1 MRLCIDGQASSAFSL
16 IPTNPYLQKGDPMLA
31 RAYKELSRLKYGR
44 DREFIEKEI
53 IFRIGA

>member
-1 MRLCIDGQASSAFSL
+1 
-16 IPTNPYLQKGDPMLA
+16 MLA

-53 IFRIGA
+53 IFRIGAM